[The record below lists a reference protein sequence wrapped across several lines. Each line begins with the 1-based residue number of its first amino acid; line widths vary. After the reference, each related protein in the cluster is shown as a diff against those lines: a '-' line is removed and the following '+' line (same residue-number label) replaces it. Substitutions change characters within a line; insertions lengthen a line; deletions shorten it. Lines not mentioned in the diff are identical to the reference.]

1 MVVKISSLFQFLKFD
16 FSEKMSKI
24 ALVTTTDKQ
33 NYLSFFIAEKY
44 LGIVLEERSKMRK
57 QILCAVGAAT
67 LAACITISSSQPEVE
82 AKAAVLETATVK
94 TVNMNNVFLQQ
105 DVKPFAGIFAET
117 LEPASFT
124 TESDDTVSFERKYVT
139 TVTSAY
145 EEKVSNRWGI
155 ELTEDEIDLL
165 AKIVWVEARG
175 ESEKGQRAVI
185 EVIFNR
191 MVSDLFPDTLYDVLS
206 QKKPTQFSSWKHREK
221 AKPTDKEYNSIYEV
235 LNGNSNVLREDTLYF
250 ATKKLKSRLD
260 VKIGDHYFCY

>member
-1 MVVKISSLFQFLKFD
+1 
-16 FSEKMSKI
+16 
-24 ALVTTTDKQ
+24 
-33 NYLSFFIAEKY
+33 
-44 LGIVLEERSKMRK
+44 MRK

-67 LAACITISSSQPEVE
+67 LAACITITSSQPEVE
-82 AKAAVLETATVK
+82 AKAAVLETSTVK
-94 TVNMNNVFLQQ
+94 TINMDNVFLQQ

-124 TESDDTVSFERKYVT
+124 TESVETSEKVGFERKYVT
-139 TVTSAY
+139 TVTAH
-145 EEKVSNRWGI
+145 EEKISNRWGI

-191 MVSDLFPDTLYDVLS
+191 MTSDLFPDTLYDVLS
-206 QKKPTQFSSWKHREK
+206 QKKPTQFSSWKLRDK
-221 AKPTDKEYNSIYEV
+221 AKPTEKEYNSIYEV

-250 ATKKLKSRLD
+250 ATKKLKSKLD

>member
-1 MVVKISSLFQFLKFD
+1 
-16 FSEKMSKI
+16 
-24 ALVTTTDKQ
+24 
-33 NYLSFFIAEKY
+33 
-44 LGIVLEERSKMRK
+44 MRK

-67 LAACITISSSQPEVE
+67 LAACITITSSQPEVE

-94 TVNMNNVFLQQ
+94 TINMNNVFLQQ

-117 LEPASFT
+117 LEPVSFT
-124 TESDDTVSFERKYVT
+124 TESVETGDKVGFERRYVT
-139 TVTSAY
+139 TVTAAY

-175 ESEKGQRAVI
+175 ESEEGQRAVI

-206 QKKPTQFSSWKHREK
+206 QKKPTQFSSWKLRDK
-221 AKPTDKEYNSIYEV
+221 ARPTEKEYNSIYEV

>member
-1 MVVKISSLFQFLKFD
+1 
-16 FSEKMSKI
+16 
-24 ALVTTTDKQ
+24 
-33 NYLSFFIAEKY
+33 
-44 LGIVLEERSKMRK
+44 MRK

-67 LAACITISSSQPEVE
+67 LAACITITSSQPEVE
-82 AKAAVLETATVK
+82 AKAAVLETTTVK
-94 TVNMNNVFLQQ
+94 TINMDNVFLQH

-117 LEPASFT
+117 LETVSFT
-124 TESDDTVSFERKYVT
+124 TESSEETVGFERRYVT
-139 TVTSAY
+139 TVTTAY
-145 EEKVSNRWGI
+145 EEQVSNRWGI
-155 ELTEDEIDLL
+155 ELTEEEIDLL

-175 ESEKGQRAVI
+175 ESEEGQRAVI

-191 MVSDLFPDTLYDVLS
+191 MTSDLFPDTLYDVLS

-221 AKPTDKEYNSIYEV
+221 AKPTEKEYNSIYEV